1 MAGERPEYRVLRP
14 IPDPVNLGRTA
25 YLPGEGILLQVV
37 EDWGLTVGEDVE
49 PARKDSI
56 PRPAG
61 NASRADWAKYALIQG
76 LPAEEVDGLTRDQ
89 LRDHPALTDQP
100 ADKPSEQPAE
110 QPAVAEGE

>member
-37 EDWGLTVGEDVE
+37 EDWGLT
-49 PARKDSI
+49 ARKDSI